1 MDGGFTM
8 SDPLAPSFKRSAR
21 PNRRGQSIVLVGVM
35 LAGLLGIMA
44 LAIDIG
50 YLLQVRSRLQ
60 GMADASALAAAQEL
74 PSETG
79 AKAKA
84 IEYAT
89 QNDAD
94 HGTIVAAGEVV
105 VGNWDGL
112 GVFDPGGLPTNAVR
126 VVARRT
132 SERNNS
138 VALFFAKA
146 LGITATNVSAWA
158 TATAGGGN
166 AGGEIEDNQFII
178 DAEMIDTDIP
188 SIEDL
193 ARSLGKTTEEL
204 INDGPD
210 ADWFIDLPP
219 GSVLDVPTGQV
230 GDEGIFDI
238 DTDAFQF
245 MDPGAA
251 TPGDG
256 YCAPPSTPPPL
267 NVCTYHDFLNY
278 NEDSSSWRYGL
289 FDKKMLDP
297 LLGVRVVSDINH
309 YPYNLTPSQLPTPCF
324 VSPVYKGDVNRLN
337 DVKGVPA
344 VNALGW
350 RRGLLAFR
358 INSVGPDPSGS
369 VLPNLVIE
377 VCDPAPYLDPANP
390 QLTQLPYEVD
400 LPLRLVQ

>member
-1 MDGGFTM
+1 
-8 SDPLAPSFKRSAR
+8 
-21 PNRRGQSIVLVGVM
+21 M
-35 LAGLLGIMA
+35 LAALLGVMA

-50 YLLQVRSRLQ
+50 MLLQVRAHLQ

-74 PSETG
+74 PSTTD

-84 IEYAT
+84 QEYAL
-89 QNDAD
+89 QNDPA
-94 HGTIVAAGEVV
+94 HTTIVAADEVV
-105 VGNWDGL
+105 VGNWDGEGTFL
-112 GVFDPGGLPTNAVR
+112 PGGEPRNAVR

-132 SERNNS
+132 GTRNDA
-138 VALFFAKA
+138 VGLFFAKA
-146 LGITATNVSAWA
+146 LGITATDVSAWA
-158 TATAGGGN
+158 TATSGGGN
-166 AGGEIEDNQFII
+166 TGGEIQDNQFII

-188 SIEDL
+188 SIEAL
-193 ARSLGKTTEEL
+193 ARSMGKTPEE
-204 INDGPD
+204 IISDGPD
-210 ADWFIDLPP
+210 EDWFIDLPP

-245 MDPGAA
+245 MDPGPA
-251 TPGDG
+251 TPGNG
-256 YCAPPSTPPPL
+256 YCAKPTNPPPL

-278 NEDSSSWRYGL
+278 NEDSNSWRYGL
-289 FDKKMLDP
+289 IDKKMLDP
-297 LLGVRVVSDINH
+297 LLGVRVVSDVNH
-309 YPYNLTPSQLPTPCF
+309 YPYNLTPAQLPTPCF
-324 VSPVYKGDVNRLN
+324 VTPVYKGDVNRLN

-358 INSVGPDPSGS
+358 INAILPDPDGNGS
-369 VLPNLVIE
+369 VLPGLTIE
-377 VCDPAPYLDPANP
+377 ICDPAPYLDPANP